1 MDKVRKNTLK
11 VIFASGVRA
20 PAHLDVIRFTA
31 NVLKIPAP
39 EVHTI
44 YKDENDR
51 CFYIKFLD
59 EPDFNC
65 FVSGME
71 EQYRFEYGDGE
82 STFVK
87 LEVASRLFR
96 YVRIF
101 NLPPEVD
108 DKDIAAALG
117 QFGTIRQHVRER
129 YPADYGYAVFSGI
142 RGVHMEISKEIPA
155 NLYISHFKARLYYE
169 GLKNRCFFCK
179 QEGHLKAE
187 CPKAKNVKVTA
198 STGSYSGIVT
208 GALMNNMSKARDDS
222 SQLNMTPLQS
232 KNSGTAS
239 KTNDQLVTQPG
250 TSAGTSAKTR
260 IASSTE
266 STHQKIGDGGEN
278 MDATDT
284 IATQKRTIT
293 DTSQSDGGDGD
304 VGGNGGST
312 SKVSPRR
319 GRSRSKKQTVE
330 RKMEQLLLQLSGRSR
345 SRSKGKREGKSE
357 GKESGGRA

>member
-11 VIFASGVRA
+11 VVFASGLRA

-65 FVSGME
+65 FVSGIE

-87 LEVASRLFR
+87 LEVASQLFR

-108 DKDIAAALG
+108 DRDIAAALG

-129 YPADYGYAVFSGI
+129 YPSDYGYAVFSGI
-142 RGVHMEISKEIPA
+142 RGVHMEIAKEVPA
-155 NLYISHFKARLYYE
+155 NLYIGHFKARLYYE

-179 QEGHLKAE
+179 QEGHLKAD
-187 CPKAKNVKVTA
+187 CPKAKSMKVSATA
-198 STGSYSGIVT
+198 GSYSGIVA
-208 GALMNNMSKARDDS
+208 GALANNRSKSNDGA
-222 SQLNMTPLQS
+222 SQLKMTPLQS
-232 KNSGTAS
+232 RNNGTAS
-239 KTNDQLVTQPG
+239 KASEHPVNQPG
-250 TSAGTSAKTR
+250 TSGGTISKTTTT
-260 IASSTE
+260 SSSV
-266 STHQKIGDGGEN
+266 STHQESES
-278 MDATDT
+278 MDAADIALEQNRDT
-284 IATQKRTIT
+284 VEA
-293 DTSQSDGGDGD
+293 SEGYS
-304 VGGNGGST
+304 GSS

-319 GRSRSKKQTVE
+319 ARSRSKKQTVE
-330 RKMEQLLLQLSGRSR
+330 RMEQLLSQLSGRSR
-345 SRSKGKREGKSE
+345 SRSTGKRREKAK
-357 GKESGGRA
+357 GKESGDQA

>member
-11 VIFASGVRA
+11 VVFTSGVRA

-65 FVSGME
+65 FVSGIE

-108 DKDIAAALG
+108 DKDIAAALS

-142 RGVHMEISKEIPA
+142 RGVHMEIGKEIPA
-155 NLYISHFKARLYYE
+155 NLYIGHFKARLYYE

-187 CPKAKNVKVTA
+187 CPKMKSIKA
-198 STGSYSGIVT
+198 SATVGSYSGVVT
-208 GALMNNMSKARDDS
+208 GALANNLSKDDAY
-222 SQLNMTPLQS
+222 QLNMTPLQS
-232 KNSGTAS
+232 KNNGTAS
-239 KTNDQLVTQPG
+239 KPNDRADQPG
-250 TSAGTSAKTR
+250 PSTRAKSEATSSSELTQREREKGCENMEITDITR
-260 IASSTE
+260 TQE
-266 STHQKIGDGGEN
+266 ST
-278 MDATDT
+278 ATEV
-284 IATQKRTIT
+284 
-293 DTSQSDGGDGD
+293 SQVDS
-304 VGGNGGST
+304 GSPGKL
-312 SKVSPRR
+312 SSRR
-319 GRSRSKKQTVE
+319 GRSRSKKNVE
-330 RKMEQLLLQLSGRSR
+330 HRMEQLLSQLSGRSR
-345 SRSKGKREGKSE
+345 SRGTGKRELRRDS
-357 GKESGGRA
+357 KESGEQA